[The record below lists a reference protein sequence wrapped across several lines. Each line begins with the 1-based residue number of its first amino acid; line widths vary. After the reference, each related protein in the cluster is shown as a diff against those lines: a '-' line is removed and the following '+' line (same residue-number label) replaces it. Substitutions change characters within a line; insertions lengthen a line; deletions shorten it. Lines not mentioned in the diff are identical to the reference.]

1 MTTATDLAPYGDEH
15 EVLAIAHRGG
25 SALGP
30 ENTVEAF
37 ERSVALGYRYL
48 ETDVR
53 VTADGVCVAFHDRDL
68 TRVTGAHGRLEDL
81 TWAEVQRLRVHGVA
95 LVPRVCDL
103 LAAWPQVRWILDVKQ
118 PAALDALTDMVRSA
132 GAAHRVCLSG
142 TWDGPLAQ
150 ARRAL
155 GPSARTAIGWAS
167 LGRLLTGVSLP
178 PGAAEYVHLPLRLGG
193 RHLPTR
199 RLIAHAQARGLRV
212 VVWGV
217 DTASEA
223 HRLLDDGVDG
233 VITDHP
239 DVLRE
244 VLAARG
250 AWITPRSATTALP
263 QHDLVAMLR
272 SGERELSSSAR
283 GRG

>member
-1 MTTATDLAPYGDEH
+1 VRNAFSPTPAPHVPAASAQRRQASALAPYGDEP
-15 EVLAIAHRGG
+15 EILAIAHRGG

-30 ENTVEAF
+30 ENTLEAF

-68 TRVTGAHGRLEDL
+68 TRVTGARRRLDDL
-81 TWAEVQRLRVHGVA
+81 TWAEVQQLRVHGVA
-95 LVPRVCDL
+95 LIPRVRDL
-103 LAAWPQVRWILDVKQ
+103 LAAWPQVRWVLDVKQ
-118 PAALDALTDMVRSA
+118 PAALGALTAVVLAA
-132 GAAHRVCLSG
+132 GAENRVCLSG
-142 TWDGPLAQ
+142 TWDGPMAQ

-167 LGRLLTGVSLP
+167 LGRLLAGGSVP
-178 PGAAEYVHLPLRLGG
+178 PGGAEFVHLPLRFGG
-193 RHLPTR
+193 RRLPTR
-199 RLIAHAQARGLRV
+199 RLVDHARAQGLRV

-223 HRLLDDGVDG
+223 DRLLDDGVDG

-239 DVLRE
+239 DMLRE

-250 AWITPRSATTALP
+250 AWATSEPSSTRYRSAT
-263 QHDLVAMLR
+263 
-272 SGERELSSSAR
+272 
-283 GRG
+283 